1 MSTSKRERVVID
13 SNIWVE
19 VLSGNSDVIELL
31 DRVSEDFTLCITP
44 TIYSEVSFVILGHY
58 FTSKTGKKGV
68 YALKKELKKN
78 PELYEIVEK
87 FDELLY
93 ELSEAGLLEF
103 LGENEE
109 VIRRSRKLRREYRL
123 LPNDAMILAVCDV
136 YGISK
141 IVTLDDD
148 FLRTHLEV
156 LR

>member
-1 MSTSKRERVVID
+1 MVID

-31 DRVSEDFTLCITP
+31 DRVSEEYTLCITP

-58 FTSKTGKKGV
+58 FTAKTGKKGV

-87 FDELLY
+87 FDELLD

-103 LGENEE
+103 LEENEE
-109 VIRRSRKLRREYRL
+109 VIRRSRKLRKDYGL

-141 IVTLDDD
+141 IVTLDGD
-148 FLRTHLEV
+148 FLRTHLGV